1 MRVQCLRFK
10 RLDHHVGTGGPS
22 ALDSEG
28 GRAITDDHFRGP
40 VAGLNTG
47 WPAPC
52 SGSPL
57 VGRIVVSKRALV
69 FPGQGSQVVGMGGEL
84 VAAFASARQ
93 VWEEVDDAL
102 GESLS
107 KLVAE
112 GPIETL
118 TLTENAQPALL
129 ATSIVVMR
137 VLEREGGFDLASQA
151 AFVAGHSLGEYS
163 ALTAAGAL
171 TLRDAVRLVRA
182 RGLAMQKAVPVGT
195 GAMAALL
202 GAELEIGEK
211 IAREAAQATGE
222 VCAAANDNG
231 GGQLVLSGH
240 KAAVEK
246 AIAIAAEKGIK
257 RSIMLP
263 VSAPF
268 HSPLMQAAADV
279 MATELAKTTISVP
292 QVPVVANVTAQSV
305 RDPELIR
312 RLLIEQVTG
321 LVRWRESVQHLKGEG
336 IEEIVEIGAG
346 KVLAGLVR
354 RIDKDVAVR
363 SIGTPADVETFLKTL

>member
-1 MRVQCLRFK
+1 M
-10 RLDHHVGTGGPS
+10 
-22 ALDSEG
+22 
-28 GRAITDDHFRGP
+28 
-40 VAGLNTG
+40 
-47 WPAPC
+47 
-52 SGSPL
+52 
-57 VGRIVVSKRALV
+57 SKRALV
-69 FPGQGSQVVGMGGEL
+69 FPGQGSQAVGMGSEL

-102 GESLS
+102 GERLS
-107 KLVAE
+107 TLVAE

-137 VLEREGGFDLASQA
+137 VLEREGGFDLASRV

-171 TLRDAVRLVRA
+171 TLRDAARLVRT

-202 GAELEIGEK
+202 GAELEMGEK
-211 IAREAAQATGE
+211 IAREAAHATGE

-246 AIAIAAEKGIK
+246 AIVIAAEKGIK

-268 HSPLMQAAADV
+268 HSPLMQPAADV
-279 MATELAKTTISVP
+279 MAAELAKTAIAVP

-312 RLLIEQVTG
+312 RLLVEQVTG

-363 SIGTPADVETFLKTL
+363 SIGTPADVEAFLKTL

>member
-1 MRVQCLRFK
+1 
-10 RLDHHVGTGGPS
+10 
-22 ALDSEG
+22 
-28 GRAITDDHFRGP
+28 
-40 VAGLNTG
+40 
-47 WPAPC
+47 
-52 SGSPL
+52 
-57 VGRIVVSKRALV
+57 
-69 FPGQGSQVVGMGGEL
+69 MGGEL

-182 RGLAMQKAVPVGT
+182 RGLAMQEAVPVGT

-240 KAAVEK
+240 KVAVEK

-268 HSPLMQAAADV
+268 HSPLMQPAADV
-279 MATELAKTTISVP
+279 MATELAKATIFVP

>member
-1 MRVQCLRFK
+1 M
-10 RLDHHVGTGGPS
+10 G
-22 ALDSEG
+22 
-28 GRAITDDHFRGP
+28 
-40 VAGLNTG
+40 
-47 WPAPC
+47 
-52 SGSPL
+52 
-57 VGRIVVSKRALV
+57 KRALV
-69 FPGQGSQVVGMGGEL
+69 FPGQGSQAIGMGSEL
-84 VAAFASARQ
+84 ATAFAAARE
-93 VWEEVDDAL
+93 VWEEVDEAL
-102 GESLS
+102 GERLS
-107 KLVAE
+107 ALVAE

-129 ATSIVVMR
+129 ATSIAVMR
-137 VLEREGGFDLASQA
+137 VLEREGGFDIGTAVA
-151 AFVAGHSLGEYS
+151 AVAGHSLGEYS

-171 TLRDAVRLVRA
+171 TLTDAVRVVRA
-182 RGLAMQKAVPVGT
+182 RGLAMQQAVPVGT

-202 GAELEIGEK
+202 GAELEQGER

-222 VCAAANDNG
+222 ICAAANDNG
-231 GGQLVLSGH
+231 AGQLVISGH

-257 RSIMLP
+257 RSILLP

-268 HSPLMQAAADV
+268 HSPLMQPAADV
-279 MATELAKTTISVP
+279 MAVELAKITINVP
-292 QVPVVANVTAQSV
+292 LVPVVANVTAQAV

-312 RLLIEQVTG
+312 RLLVEQVTG

-346 KVLAGLVR
+346 RVLAGLVR

-363 SIGTPADVETFLKTL
+363 SVGTPADVEAFLKTL